1 MNDEYQVIYAYTRSQ
16 AIADGVLVDVSDTA
30 REAGYRVPVA
40 LTATVWE
47 RCVSVPRGAE
57 GSQDARGRLWDV
69 LWMCRVGMQGKN
81 LDSSEIKFG
90 LGVFTGERTELVTL
104 KAVIGPDDDGG
115 PCLTI
120 MLPEED

>member
-1 MNDEYQVIYAYTRSQ
+1 MTDNFEVIYAYTRSQ
-16 AIADGVLVDVSDTA
+16 ALADGVLVDVTDTA
-30 REAGYRVPVA
+30 REAGFRVPVA
-40 LTATVWE
+40 LTSTVWE

-57 GSQDARGRLWDV
+57 GEQDARGRLWDV
-69 LWMCRVGMQGKN
+69 LWMCRVGIGGKH
-81 LDSSEIKFG
+81 LDSPEVKFG
-90 LGVFTGERTELVTL
+90 LGVYTGERNELVTL